1 MRAIGGRPQAKI
13 NKTMKKLIWPILF
26 LLTFLAG
33 FFLHLSMNNKTVV
46 KNNTD
51 INVLYEEIKTVCKLV
66 AVEATYSER
75 FDSLNEKSVP
85 ILYPLPYKYKLT
97 KEATIFVSG
106 KMMVGYDMSKM
117 QIKMDG
123 ETKTV
128 TLTDIP
134 EPEILALDHDIKYEN
149 IDESWF
155 NSFSPDDFTALN
167 KSAKEAVVKRGVSDH
182 IIEKARSEGN
192 QMIQIIE
199 LLAQNAGWTVE
210 VEDATSSDLLN

>member
-1 MRAIGGRPQAKI
+1 
-13 NKTMKKLIWPILF
+13 MKKLIWPILF

-33 FFLHLSMNNKTVV
+33 YFVHLGMNNKTVETSS
-46 KNNTD
+46 TD
-51 INVLYEEIKTVCKLV
+51 VNVLYEEIKTVCKLV
-66 AVEATYSER
+66 AVEATYGER

-117 QIKMDG
+117 VINMDS
-123 ETKTV
+123 ETQTV
-128 TLTDIP
+128 TLTNIP

-155 NSFSPDDFTALN
+155 NSFTPDDFTALN
-167 KSAKEAVVKRGVSDH
+167 KSAKEAVRKRGVSDH
-182 IIEKARSEGN
+182 IIEKARVEGN

-199 LLAQNAGWTVE
+199 LLAENAGWTVE
-210 VEDATSSDLLN
+210 VEEEMTDQMLN